1 MEEHKLDIV
10 FRLSATFISTN
21 IVPITAQTKQ
31 KKTKEKGFN
40 SLQSLCPDVLVPF
53 ISDIHTF
60 ISKKIKKT
68 VGVWS
73 LVFLGRLTECKVH
86 FV

>member
-31 KKTKEKGFN
+31 KITKRKRGLTRSNPSAQTYLFHLSQTN
-40 SLQSLCPDVLVPF
+40 IPSFL
-53 ISDIHTF
+53 
-60 ISKKIKKT
+60 KKT
-68 VGVWS
+68 VGVWG

-86 FV
+86 SV